1 MRGSGLF
8 PIKRRRE
15 PNPVTGA
22 ELRTCESMF
31 QRSTQ
36 GARAPRRNERATARG
51 DSRRPL
57 QENRSS
63 EYLKLWPVFV
73 FRYPGYETGYRLLH
87 DFWVDVP
94 HAERTCRSSAASLGP
109 IAFGPHSMV
118 AAIPPLQLSRGY
130 GYPAFVAT
138 PCLRLSQRHPRDDVR
153 NQPFENISLVS
164 NH

>member
-36 GARAPRRNERATARG
+36 GARAPQRNERATARG

-63 EYLKLWPVFV
+63 EHICF
-73 FRYPGYETGYRLLH
+73 
-87 DFWVDVP
+87 
-94 HAERTCRSSAASLGP
+94 
-109 IAFGPHSMV
+109 
-118 AAIPPLQLSRGY
+118 
-130 GYPAFVAT
+130 
-138 PCLRLSQRHPRDDVR
+138 
-153 NQPFENISLVS
+153 
-164 NH
+164 